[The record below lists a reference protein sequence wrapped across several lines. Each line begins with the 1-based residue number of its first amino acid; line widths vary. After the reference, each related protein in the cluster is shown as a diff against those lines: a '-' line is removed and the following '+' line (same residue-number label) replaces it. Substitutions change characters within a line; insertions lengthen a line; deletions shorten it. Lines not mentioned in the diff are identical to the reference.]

1 MSPSFRSRRR
11 ERRFRRRKVRVL
23 VDFQGSTGVRYEY
36 ATTLGAGGL
45 FIETEEPID
54 VGTPI
59 RVRFRLP
66 ESDRV
71 HQIEGR
77 VAWHQQARPDAPTTR
92 APGMG
97 IEFLDATAAANV
109 ARDLEGLG

>member
-1 MSPSFRSRRR
+1 MQANPSR
-11 ERRFRRRKVRVL
+11 ERKRRFRRRSVRVL
-23 VDFQGSTGVRYEY
+23 VDFQVSTGIHCKY

-45 FIETEEPID
+45 FIETEEPIEI
-54 VGTPI
+54 GTPI

-66 ESDRV
+66 ECDRV

-77 VAWHQQARPDAPTTR
+77 VAWHQRVASGAPTTR

-97 IEFLDATAAANV
+97 IEFVDAAASAAL
-109 ARDLEGLG
+109 ARDLEGLS